1 MPEMK
6 DEYLLAQVQRLLAE
20 DGGELGIDAVRHDDL
35 LVLRGEV
42 ESELRCREV
51 ELRIAEAFPE
61 LTIRNELSVP
71 RVHKPQEPEEL
82 TGRPPAGAGAASE
95 DRH

>member
-1 MPEMK
+1 MK

-20 DGGELGIDAVRHDDL
+20 DGGELGIDALRRDDT

-42 ESELRCREV
+42 ESADRCREV
-51 ELRIAEAFPE
+51 ERRVADAFPE
-61 LTIRNELSVP
+61 LTILNELTVP
-71 RVHKPQEPEEL
+71 RVHKPQESEEL
-82 TGRPPAGAGAASE
+82 TGRPAAAGATSE

>member
-1 MPEMK
+1 MK

-20 DGGELGIDAVRHDDL
+20 DEGELGIDAVRRDDV

-42 ESELRCREV
+42 ESKERCREV
-51 ELRIAEAFPE
+51 ERRVAEAFPD
-61 LTIRNELSVP
+61 LAIRNELTVP
-71 RVHKPQEPEEL
+71 YVHKPQEPEEL
-82 TGRPPAGAGAASE
+82 AARTTSE

>member
-1 MPEMK
+1 MDRGRLMK

-20 DGGELGIDAVRHDDL
+20 DSGELGIDAMRRDDV

-42 ESELRCREV
+42 ESQERCREV
-51 ELRIAEAFPE
+51 ERRVADAFPE
-61 LTIRNELSVP
+61 LKIRNELTVP
-71 RVHKPQEPEEL
+71 HVHKPVEPEQL
-82 TGRPPAGAGAASE
+82 VGHGE